1 MRLGFIGTGIITSA
15 MVTGFCKSEG
25 PPDQI
30 LVSPRNAEKAA
41 ALAERFSQIEVAADN
56 QSVVDGS
63 DVVFLAV
70 TSQVAHDVIEPLRF
84 RADHCVVSLMAL
96 STLAQIREMVA
107 PASTIYRAVP
117 LPPVALGVCPI
128 VQCPPDATLHALL
141 DSIGTVVEVE
151 DEMQLSKLNA
161 VTALMA
167 PFYGLLDRTQ
177 KWLTRQ
183 NIDGETASRY
193 VAALFHGLA
202 LDATKVGAEGFEAVV
217 ADAQTP
223 GGLNEQAL
231 RRLTEAGW
239 YDEIDQVLEVILA
252 RVTAGI
258 AMARPGGP
266 ES

>member
-1 MRLGFIGTGIITSA
+1 MRLGFVGTGIITSA
-15 MVTGFCKSEG
+15 MVTGFCKSQNAR
-25 PPDQI
+25 DQI

-41 ALAERFSQIEVAADN
+41 ALAARFPNVEVAADN

-70 TSQVAHDVIEPLRF
+70 TSQVVRDVMAPLRF
-84 RADHCVVSLMAL
+84 RADHCVVGLMAL
-96 STLAQIREMVA
+96 STLSQIREMVA
-107 PASTIYRAVP
+107 PASKVFRAIP
-117 LPPVALGVCPI
+117 LPPVALGACPI
-128 VQCPPDATLHALL
+128 VQCPPDPALHALL
-141 DSIGTVVEVE
+141 DRIGTVVEVE
-151 DEMQLSKLNA
+151 DEMQLIKLNA

-177 KWLTRQ
+177 TWLTQ
-183 NIDGETASRY
+183 QDIEAETASRY

-223 GGLNEQAL
+223 AGLNEQAL
-231 RRLTEAGW
+231 GHLTEAGW
-239 YDEIDQVLEVILA
+239 YAEIDQVLDNILA

-258 AMARPGGP
+258 PTASDSDAK
-266 ES
+266 S